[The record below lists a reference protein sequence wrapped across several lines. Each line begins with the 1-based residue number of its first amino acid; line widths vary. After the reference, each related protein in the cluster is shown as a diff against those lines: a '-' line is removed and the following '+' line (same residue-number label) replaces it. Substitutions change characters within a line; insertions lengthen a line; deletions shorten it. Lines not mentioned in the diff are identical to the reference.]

1 MSKYGVFSGPYFP
14 VVRMGKIQA
23 RKNSVFGH
31 FSRSVSTMFQWTPNV
46 KELCEHYYWSVLSKE
61 IQKKKTIKHP
71 KKLFVVTL
79 SCCVCQWANPQKDN
93 FRFRTCG
100 KMCALAQ
107 YSLEYKLSTYGMRS
121 QLPDDLSSND

>member
-1 MSKYGVFSGPYFP
+1 MSKYGVFSGPYFA

-71 KKLFVVTL
+71 KNYLLLHSLVVFVNGLILKKIIFVFEL
-79 SCCVCQWANPQKDN
+79 VERCVLW
-93 FRFRTCG
+93 
-100 KMCALAQ
+100 
-107 YSLEYKLSTYGMRS
+107 LSTV
-121 QLPDDLSSND
+121 